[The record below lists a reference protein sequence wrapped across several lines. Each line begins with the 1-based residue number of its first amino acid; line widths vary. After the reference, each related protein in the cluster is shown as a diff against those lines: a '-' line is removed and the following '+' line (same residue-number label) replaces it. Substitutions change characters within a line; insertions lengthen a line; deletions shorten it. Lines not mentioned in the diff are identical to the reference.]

1 VVVND
6 ALRAGVKF
14 LPIDLR
20 YSQAQT
26 VVEGNAIRLS
36 LSDVHGF
43 GPEQIEVIET
53 ERQRGPFRSLND
65 LVKRTQLDQPHVEAL
80 VLAGALDYLGERRQ
94 LLWDIAEAY
103 RLAKRPRE
111 LPLRSS
117 DDQVSL
123 LPMDQAT
130 RLSTAFAMTGTSL
143 DAHLTE
149 LRRDVF
155 TKAGA
160 TPISELPHLKHGQR
174 VKIGGLIVARQHPP
188 SAKGYAFLAVEDS
201 SGMVN
206 VVIAPD
212 VYARDRA
219 ALQGA
224 FVLIDGVLQ
233 KDHKTTPHFA
243 HEVGASVNVVARQMT
258 AL

>member
-1 VVVND
+1 M
-6 ALRAGVKF
+6 
-14 LPIDLR
+14 
-20 YSQAQT
+20 
-26 VVEGNAIRLS
+26 
-36 LSDVHGF
+36 HGF
-43 GPEQIEVIET
+43 GPEQIEIIET

-65 LVKRTQLDQPHVEAL
+65 LVKRTQLDRPHVEAL
-80 VLAGALDYLGERRQ
+80 VLSGALDYLGERRQ

-111 LPLRSS
+111 LPLRSI
-117 DDQVSL
+117 DEQVSL

-143 DAHLTE
+143 EAHLTE

-160 TPISELPHLKHGQR
+160 TPINELPRLKHGQR

-188 SAKGYAFLAVEDS
+188 TAKGFAFLAVEDPA
-201 SGMVN
+201 GMVN
-206 VVIAPD
+206 VVISPD

-233 KDHKTTPHFA
+233 KDHEA
-243 HEVGASVNVVARQMT
+243 INVAARQIIT
-258 AL
+258 V